1 MKRPVSV
8 LAASLLMVAATAASA
23 ALPPEYQRLVEIR
36 AVLDAI
42 QPFLGEIG
50 EVTAVEFIA
59 FDLYQVR
66 SDRCRVAAQIVDVA
80 LEPGFVG
87 PRQFTVT
94 LGKIVCA
101 TP

>member
-1 MKRPVSV
+1 MKRLVPV

-23 ALPPEYQRLVEIR
+23 ALPPEYQRLVELR

-42 QPFLGEIG
+42 QPLVGEFG

-59 FDLYQVR
+59 FDLYEVR
-66 SDRCRVAAQIVDVA
+66 SDRCRVAAHIVDVA
-80 LEPGFVG
+80 LEAGFVG

-94 LGKIVCA
+94 IGKIVCA
-101 TP
+101 AP